1 MLYEEKKLLIKS
13 IILFVILEIS
23 LILLIYFI
31 SYKNMSFPLSIIS
44 TISMTI
50 PLSFVTSAIFF
61 FSQNRNETLN
71 ENAEPEIEI

>member
-1 MLYEEKKLLIKS
+1 M
-13 IILFVILEIS
+13 
-23 LILLIYFI
+23 
-31 SYKNMSFPLSIIS
+31 NFPLSIIS

-71 ENAEPEIEI
+71 ENTEPEIEI